1 MEDEYL
7 TEKEQ
12 ITLLIDEYSKL
23 QRILASDDMKTEI
36 DYQLRVTKAKLES
49 MGVQVEQLE
58 YKTE

>member
-23 QRILASDDMKTEI
+23 QRILASDDMKNEI

>member
-23 QRILASDDMKTEI
+23 QRILASDDMKNEI
-36 DYQLRVTKAKLES
+36 DYQLRVTKAKLET

>member
-23 QRILASDDMKTEI
+23 QRILASDDMKNDI
-36 DYQLRVTKAKLES
+36 
-49 MGVQVEQLE
+49 
-58 YKTE
+58 

>member
-23 QRILASDDMKTEI
+23 QRILASDDMKNEI
-36 DYQLRVTKAKLES
+36 DYQLRITKAKLES